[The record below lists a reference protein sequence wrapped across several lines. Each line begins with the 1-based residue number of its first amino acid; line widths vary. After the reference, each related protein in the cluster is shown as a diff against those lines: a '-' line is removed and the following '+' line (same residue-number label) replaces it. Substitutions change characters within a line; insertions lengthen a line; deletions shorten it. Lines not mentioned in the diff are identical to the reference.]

1 MKLRWSPRASADL
14 VRLAEFLRPKS
25 RAAAA
30 RIVRILMAGPYRL
43 IDYPRAGEQVEGAGE
58 VELRR
63 LLVDAYEIQYEVRA
77 NEIVVARIFHMREER

>member
-1 MKLRWSPRASADL
+1 MRLRWSPRASADL

-30 RIVRILMAGPYRL
+30 RIVRMLMAGPRRL
-43 IDYPRAGEQVEGAGE
+43 VDYPRSGEQVEGAGE

-77 NEIVVARIFHMREER
+77 NEIVVARIFHTREER